1 MGGRGRERRDNPAI
15 PSRVRRA
22 PSRETW
28 PRMRASC
35 GIGGGR
41 RGGRVRPSRWV
52 ASMGSNREVRADQ
65 VREAVA
71 EGTGRLDGWSS
82 EAASLASTHPRWP
95 RSRASARCRCEQ
107 VRRRRPWQRR
117 WPPLAWHGRR
127 LRYRPSLRGRRA
139 DPGGDVLGRGEVD
152 GDPLKDVP
160 VAWGGRHTRVIF
172 QDAPHHES
180 ASGCPQGDPPERP
193 HSKEGGYRFFRRVDG
208 RRSAAE
214 KWGICV
220 PGG

>member
-1 MGGRGRERRDNPAI
+1 MATHASLLWYRGWAEGGKGATQPVGRIDGQQPRSTCRSGSRGRR
-15 PSRVRRA
+15 
-22 PSRETW
+22 
-28 PRMRASC
+28 
-35 GIGGGR
+35 
-41 RGGRVRPSRWV
+41 
-52 ASMGSNREVRADQ
+52 
-65 VREAVA
+65 

-127 LRYRPSLRGRRA
+127 LRYRLSLRGRRA